1 MDFFGSIY
9 DTPVNNND
17 EYLNIYSLSDDFVK
31 KSQQRT
37 KIYTE
42 VLKKIHYKIKQAAT
56 NMKKYCMIAIPEYVI
71 GMPLYDMNNC
81 KTFLMNRLIDEGFD
95 LKFYVPNLLNISW
108 EKVVNSGV
116 QKIDRAMIQTIKPSM
131 RLKPSFQS
139 SFQSSIKPSFQQS
152 FQPRPSFQ
160 PSFQQD
166 DERHV
171 SWNDKAK
178 KNKLTYVSKGL
189 FDF

>member
-9 DTPVNNND
+9 DTPVNND

-42 VLKKIHYKIKQAAT
+42 VLKKIHFKIKQAAT
-56 NMKKYCMIAIPEYVI
+56 NMKKHCLIAIPEYVI

-81 KTFLMNRLIDEGFD
+81 KIFLMNRLIDEGFD

-108 EKVVNSGV
+108 EKIVNNGV
-116 QKIDRAMIQTIKPSM
+116 QDVKPRIKTSMIP
-131 RLKPSFQS
+131 RLKPSMC
-139 SFQSSIKPSFQQS
+139 IKPSIE
-152 FQPRPSFQ
+152 PSIV
-160 PSFQQD
+160 D
-166 DERHV
+166 EERHV
-171 SWNDKAK
+171 SWNDKGK
-178 KNKLTYVSKGL
+178 KNKLTYISKGI
-189 FDF
+189 FD